1 MSTCFSVPDVAHHCG
16 WALKRPRAWT
26 PEGNERDVHVTTAL
40 AAAAAAALQREH
52 QASVQR
58 DDATR
63 QVEALRAALEQSERK
78 NARAYAQLV
87 EVVAKFQFDT
97 GRLRERSRSSQ
108 LDTLL
113 AGLEV
118 EGESV
123 ELTAEDF
130 AAFASDKYD

>member
-1 MSTCFSVPDVAHHCG
+1 M
-16 WALKRPRAWT
+16 
-26 PEGNERDVHVTTAL
+26 
-40 AAAAAAALQREH
+40 
-52 QASVQR
+52 QR

-113 AGLEV
+113 AGLAV